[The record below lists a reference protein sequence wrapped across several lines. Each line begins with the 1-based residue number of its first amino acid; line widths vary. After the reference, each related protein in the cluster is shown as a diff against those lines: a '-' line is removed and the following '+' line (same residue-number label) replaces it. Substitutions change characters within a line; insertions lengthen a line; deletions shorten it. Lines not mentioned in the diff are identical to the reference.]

1 MSCINSKTI
10 TVFNTFLTKIPKNTV
25 KYVKMAKALKRHHL
39 LAIDGQNVSG
49 RNVAVFISHSQ
60 GRSDAKEK
68 TAATT

>member
-1 MSCINSKTI
+1 MQKLKKHYSFQS
-10 TVFNTFLTKIPKNTV
+10 FLTKIPKTTV
-25 KYVKMAKALKRHHL
+25 KNVKIAKTLKRHHF
-39 LAIDGQNVSG
+39 LAIDGKNVSG